1 MSTDQQSQS
10 ESTRNRILG
19 VAAQEILSHGFQSA
33 SIGSILRKSNVSK
46 GCFYHHFETKQALGL
61 AVLEESFIDIVR
73 QIWEPIF
80 ESGNPLASLISLLKG
95 EVLQLQQHD
104 IKVGCPINNLAQE
117 MSPID
122 DTFRQRIE
130 LIHHVWKQRL
140 TKALQQSQQ
149 NGQMKKSV
157 DAKAVATLT
166 IATTQGA
173 IGIAKNSQRKE
184 SFIEYTQGLVQ
195 YLSSLQI
202 K

>member
-1 MSTDQQSQS
+1 MTADPHSQT
-10 ESTRNRILG
+10 ESTRDKILG

-80 ESGNPLASLISLLKG
+80 DSDNPLASLISLLSG
-95 EVLQLQQHD
+95 EVQQLEQHD
-104 IKVGCPINNLAQE
+104 VKLGCPINNLAQE

-122 DTFRQRIE
+122 DDFRQRIE
-130 LIHHVWKQRL
+130 LIHQVWKQRL
-140 TKALQQSQQ
+140 TKALKKSQQ
-149 NGQMKKSV
+149 NGQMIASA

-166 IATTQGA
+166 IATVQGA

-195 YLSSLQI
+195 YLTSLQL

>member
-1 MSTDQQSQS
+1 MSSDPHTQT
-10 ESTRNRILG
+10 ESARNKILC
-19 VAAQEILSHGFQSA
+19 AAAEEILSNGFQSA
-33 SIGSILRKSNVSK
+33 SVSSILRKSNVSK

-80 ESGNPLASLISLLKG
+80 ESDDPLASLIALLSGQVK
-95 EVLQLQQHD
+95 ELEQHD
-104 IKVGCPINNLAQE
+104 VKLGCPINNLAQE

-122 DTFRQRIE
+122 DAFRQRIE
-130 LIHHVWKQRL
+130 LIHQVWKQRL
-140 TKALQQSQQ
+140 TKALQKSKQ
-149 NGQMKKSV
+149 NGQMLPTA

-166 IATTQGA
+166 IATAQGA

-184 SFIEYTQGLVQ
+184 SFFEYTQGLVQ

-202 K
+202 Q